1 MCDNILC
8 WNKMR
13 LTSLVR
19 LGSEEVEKKFCFG
32 GMLAYRW
39 MDDNIKSSWN
49 SDRKQWFIWFQR
61 DQTGGR
67 EKLNGGTGSWTL

>member
-1 MCDNILC
+1 
-8 WNKMR
+8 
-13 LTSLVR
+13 
-19 LGSEEVEKKFCFG
+19 
-32 GMLAYRW
+32 MLAYRW

-49 SDRKQWFIWFQR
+49 SDQKQWFIWFQR